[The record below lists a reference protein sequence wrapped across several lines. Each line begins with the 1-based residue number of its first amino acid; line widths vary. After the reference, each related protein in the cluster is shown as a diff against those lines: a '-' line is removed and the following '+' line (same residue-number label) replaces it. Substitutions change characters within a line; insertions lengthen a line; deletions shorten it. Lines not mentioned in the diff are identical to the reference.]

1 MKTTKRMLSLFL
13 VLITLCSVFSIPAFA
28 ASATP
33 YDVLSSSHY
42 AKTYTLA
49 TSGRQTVY
57 TKSDLKTPGNN
68 TGACNAWI
76 DCAADEL
83 WLMDVGVTNGQYWAQ
98 VSYPVSS
105 GRRTG
110 FIPLSALTANS
121 HAVKSTSSG
130 KFYCSPRLGKATSSS
145 YYVAKSDVVWL
156 VAVNGNQ
163 VQLLYPTSSGYRLAW
178 AAKSDYEKYCGKI
191 GSGSGQLVPNGDYII
206 VSGLNSN
213 KVVDVNGASNDN
225 CANIQLWTRNGT
237 GAQTYQLT
245 YNAGGWYTIVNVQS
259 GKALDVANGEAKC
272 GQNVWQYQC
281 NGTNAQKWYLED
293 AGGGY
298 YYIRSAL
305 GYYLDVNGGVT
316 GDGTNIQIWTGNQS
330 NAQRFKF
337 EATFA
342 PVWPC
347 QNARY
352 ISTMYRY
359 WNGGN
364 VKNHGCKSN
373 MYNGFD
379 IAGSSGDTIYAIESG
394 TVVDKGYSSSG
405 FGNYVI
411 IQHANGLRSLYAH
424 MKYASCVNKGDTV
437 SRGQTI
443 GYMGTTGNS
452 TGNHLHFEI
461 YNPNNH
467 GQIINP
473 WVTWYQGKISV
484 TVGGNSYR
492 ANSKYPNDAAAK
504 AWCNWLTN
512 NCTKN
517 SSGNYVFTV

>member
-1 MKTTKRMLSLFL
+1 MKPAKRTICLLLAL
-13 VLITLCSVFSIPAFA
+13 VTVCSIIVPAVSA
-28 ASATP
+28 ASITP
-33 YDVLSSSHY
+33 YDALTSSRY
-42 AKTYTLA
+42 AKVFTLA

-57 TKSDLKTPGNN
+57 TQSDLKTPGNN

-83 WLMDVGVTNGQYWAQ
+83 WIMDVGVTNGQYWAHI
-98 VSYPVSS
+98 SYPVSS

-130 KFYCSPRLGKATSSS
+130 KFYCSPRLGKAVSSS
-145 YYVAKSDVVWL
+145 YYVAASDVVWL
-156 VAVNGNQ
+156 VAVNGSQ
-163 VQLLYPTSSGYRLAW
+163 VQLLYPASSGYRLAW
-178 AAKSDYEKYCGKI
+178 ASKSDYEKYCGKI
-191 GSGSGQLVPNGDYII
+191 SGGSGQLIPDGDYII
-206 VSGLNSN
+206 VSGLNGN

-225 CANIQLWTRNGT
+225 CANVQLWTRNGS
-237 GAQTYQLT
+237 GAQIFRLT
-245 YNAGGWYTIVNVQS
+245 YNPGGWYTIINVQS
-259 GKALDVANGEAKC
+259 GKALDVSNGTAKC
-272 GQNVWQYQC
+272 GQNVWQYEV

-293 AGGGY
+293 AGNGC

-305 GYYLDVNGGVT
+305 GYYLDVNGGNT
-316 GDGTNIQIWTGNQS
+316 ADGTNIQIWTGKTS
-330 NAQRFKF
+330 AQIFKF
-337 EATFA
+337 EATFS
-342 PVWPC
+342 PIWPC

-359 WNGGN
+359 WNSGN

-379 IAGSSGDTIYAIESG
+379 ISGSSGDTIYAIESG
-394 TVVDKGYSSSG
+394 TVVDKGYSSGS

-452 TGNHLHFEI
+452 TGNHLHFEV

-467 GQIINP
+467 SQVINP
-473 WVTWYQGKISV
+473 WATWYQGKISV
-484 TVGGNSYR
+484 TIGSNSYR
-492 ANSKYPNDAAAK
+492 ANSKYPSDAAAA
-504 AWCNWLTN
+504 AWCSWLTTR
-512 NCTKN
+512 CTKN
-517 SSGNYVFTV
+517 SAGHYVFTA